1 MRTKLPKGWDEA
13 RIARVANHYDEQ
25 PEDEAV
31 AEDEA
36 AFGGDAPT
44 VMRVPAKLVPA
55 VRRLIAKERAKR
67 SAA

>member
-1 MRTKLPKGWDEA
+1 LSKLPQGWDEA
-13 RIARVANHYDEQ
+13 RVARVAKHYDEQ

-31 AEDEA
+31 AGDEA
-36 AFGGDAPT
+36 ALGSDAPT
-44 VMRVPAKLVPA
+44 LMKVPAKLVPA